1 MWFFKSSVTH
11 RFVELFPALRKRCF
25 GILLKLVWNLTK
37 PQIRW
42 SEYIL
47 FLLRVSLSQAQVVE
61 KLVSAFHG
69 INHYTVDKW
78 LGKQLWY
85 LLDRDVSSRKC
96 YTPFEQL
103 GRGGFSWCRCHADAA
118 NYHCHSWWKM
128 MLENCFS
135 NSLIIDKENSK
146 EINV

>member
-11 RFVELFPALRKRCF
+11 CFIELFPALRKRCF

-69 INHYTVDKW
+69 INHYTVDK
-78 LGKQLWY
+78 
-85 LLDRDVSSRKC
+85 
-96 YTPFEQL
+96 
-103 GRGGFSWCRCHADAA
+103 
-118 NYHCHSWWKM
+118 
-128 MLENCFS
+128 
-135 NSLIIDKENSK
+135 
-146 EINV
+146 